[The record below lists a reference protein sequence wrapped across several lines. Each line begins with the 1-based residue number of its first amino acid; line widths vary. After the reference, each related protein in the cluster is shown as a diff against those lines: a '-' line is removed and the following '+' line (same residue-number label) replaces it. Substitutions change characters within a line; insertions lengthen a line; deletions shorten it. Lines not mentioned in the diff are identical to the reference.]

1 MSRLRVVLF
10 VEGSRGVTGRD
21 GTDPFEQLWTN
32 TLTDVLDLR
41 RVARVVPI
49 SKKNLITPAQ
59 APPRP
64 TSSMALPLDEL
75 LKREIARGQC
85 DAAVVAWD
93 LQPRW
98 DRHAPAC
105 RVAETL
111 DLYRMLATSAVLPPA
126 WRLAA
131 ADRLRAVDERT
142 PGAAARTPTLARGVT
157 LAVCMEP
164 DFEALLC
171 DDGLVREALGLRGR
185 RVDAWPT
192 DWTLPAP
199 TRGDELLQRAVLA
212 AQRARPQPAS
222 VRRVRGDMRT
232 AKHEWA
238 AYILRHA
245 RATPHALARLRA
257 HPIARRLRVCLPAG
271 R

>member
-1 MSRLRVVLF
+1 MPGLRVVLF
-10 VEGSRGVTGRD
+10 VEGSRGVPMRD
-21 GTDPFEQLWTN
+21 GTDPFEKLWTD
-32 TLTDVLDLR
+32 TLKDVLNLR
-41 RVARVVPI
+41 HVARVVPI

-59 APPRP
+59 APLRP

-75 LKREIARGQC
+75 LKLEIARGQC

-98 DRHAPAC
+98 DKSAAAC

-111 DLYRMLATSAVLPPA
+111 DLYRMLATSGCLPPL
-126 WRLAA
+126 WRQAA
-131 ADRLRAVDERT
+131 ADRLRAVDKRT
-142 PGAAARTPTLARGVT
+142 PGMTAPPPRLERGVT

-171 DDGLVREALGLRGR
+171 NDGLVRDALGLQGR
-185 RVDAWPT
+185 RVDGWPT
-192 DWTLPAP
+192 DWSLPPP
-199 TRGDELLQRAVLA
+199 TRGDDVLQRAVLA
-212 AQRARPQPAS
+212 AQRASPQPAS
-222 VRRVRGDMRT
+222 VKRVRGDMRT

-238 AYILRHA
+238 AYVLR
-245 RATPHALARLRA
+245 RATPHALARLREHA
-257 HPIARRLRVCLPAG
+257 IARRLRVCLPAG